1 MNPYFFPEPQRG
13 VPPVDVPGLARP
25 VYATPYM
32 AAQLL
37 VLVRGKQPEAAYT
50 LIKHLGGMQFQP

>member
-1 MNPYFFPEPQRG
+1 
-13 VPPVDVPGLARP
+13 
-25 VYATPYM
+25 M